1 MNRKIS
7 IILFLC
13 ILFAGT
19 AKAQNDGA
27 GNTGLSFLKLGVG
40 ARSIAMGDAYSSL
53 TDDATSVVYNPSR
66 LLYGAKNNV
75 VLMHNTSAQDFNNDF
90 LAAKISFEKFAF
102 GIGIIKSSVDD
113 IEVRTQPGEVE
124 QKFNAQNLSIGVS
137 LAYKINPNISI
148 GITSKF
154 LYEKIYTDDASG
166 MGFDFGTNYD
176 KDNLSFS
183 FVVSNLGSVNEL
195 RNTSTKLPTLVRF
208 GGGYRFSKGNIS
220 LRLAADGF
228 KVLDGG
234 GLHVHSGGEFGYND
248 LVFARVGYQTNY
260 ENKGLTAGIGLKYKS
275 FSLDYAYV
283 PYLNDFGTGNT
294 FSVALNF

>member
-7 IILFLC
+7 AILFLC
-13 ILFAGT
+13 LLIAGT

-27 GNTGLSFLKLGVG
+27 GSTGLSFLKLGVG

-75 VLMHNTSAQDFNNDF
+75 ILMHNSSGQDLNNDF
-90 LAAKISFEKFAF
+90 LAAKISFDKVAF

-113 IEVRTQPGEVE
+113 IEVRSAPGASVE
-124 QKFNAQNLSIGVS
+124 KFNAQNLSIGVS
-137 LAYKINPNISI
+137 LAYRINPNISV

-154 LYEKIYTDDASG
+154 LYEKIYVDDASG
-166 MGFDFGTNYD
+166 VGFDFGTNYD

-183 FVVSNLGSVNEL
+183 FVVANLGSVNEL
-195 RNTSTKLPTLVRF
+195 RNTSTKLPSLVRF
-208 GGGYRFSKGNIS
+208 GGGYRINKGNIS
-220 LRLAADGF
+220 VRLAADGF

-234 GLHVHSGGEFGYND
+234 GLHVHTGGELGYND
-248 LVFARVGYQTNY
+248 LLFARVGYQTNY
-260 ENKGLTAGIGLKYKS
+260 ENKGLTAGVGVKYKS
-275 FSLDYAYV
+275 FSLDYAYT

-294 FSVALNF
+294 FSLALNF